1 MCALAMPSAAIA
13 QSNRPDPD
21 SPAGVEYELPL
32 DQTREDL
39 SDEGGGGD
47 RGSRDGGS
55 LAGGGRSDAAP
66 LFGAGI
72 SPAGSGPPGDGTGV
86 GVRSSTDQAQADDRN
101 RGGAGSGS
109 GASGGSA
116 ADESVGPTIAEAS
129 ADRGGTG
136 LLIPG
141 IALAVLLAGGL
152 IGLALRRGLGQAG
165 HS

>member
-32 DQTREDL
+32 DQTRKDL
-39 SDEGGGGD
+39 SDDGGGGD

-55 LAGGGRSDAAP
+55 SAGGGGSDSAP

-72 SPAGSGPPGDGTGV
+72 APGNGGSAGGSGDG
-86 GVRSSTDQAQADDRN
+86 AD
-101 RGGAGSGS
+101 RGGATAGARGGSSGDGEPGGK
-109 GASGGSA
+109 GASPQPA
-116 ADESVGPTIAEAS
+116 GPTIAEARTG
-129 ADRGGTG
+129 ADSGGTG

-152 IGLALRRGLGQAG
+152 IGLVLRRGFGQVSG
-165 HS
+165 S

>member
-1 MCALAMPSAAIA
+1 VCALAMPSAAIA

-39 SDEGGGGD
+39 SDDGGGGD

-55 LAGGGRSDAAP
+55 PGGDGGSGAAP

-72 SPAGSGPPGDGTGV
+72 SPAGSGGSGDDAGAG
-86 GVRSSTDQAQADDRN
+86 GENSTDQTQADDRN
-101 RGGAGSGS
+101 RGGGGATSGS
-109 GASGGSA
+109 SGGSA
-116 ADESVGPTIAEAS
+116 ADESVGPGIAEAS
-129 ADRGGTG
+129 TDTGGTG

-165 HS
+165 DS